1 MSKEL
6 ETVKDYQIATQDEL
20 SKVLRDA
27 GEHNLA
33 IVPGIRRKL
42 PKAIQAKQSS
52 REFAFLNLS
61 KMDKVLEHC
70 LEDQVIKV
78 ETGISVNKLNDYLK
92 KSRQWWPVSAV
103 DDSVTVFDVIN
114 AGVGGPLD
122 HRFGGPRQLVLGL
135 DVALASG
142 DISKCGGRVVKN
154 VTGYDLTKLFVGSHA
169 TLGIPYAAYLRL
181 YALPENEKTI
191 CWISNDAKVLVD
203 LARNLTGS
211 GLPLSCLELIDSHL
225 LYDLASE
232 DTKAIE
238 AMGVVLH
245 QRQAMLIA
253 RLHGHS
259 SEVAELSREAL
270 AIGNQLKIDGQEV
283 AGEPAT
289 SIWVKLSSPESVLNS
304 QPLTVSATWTQISKI
319 VEKWRSDHKFV
330 LWQARPNMS
339 LIKIFAQDES
349 TMLELKESLKAFF
362 KPHNE
367 QLIIASSD
375 EEFEIATEYLG
386 QDTSCADEL
395 KKELKTKFDPL
406 GLLNPLAAL

>member
-6 ETVKDYQIATQDEL
+6 ETVKDFPIATHDEL
-20 SKVLRDA
+20 SKVLRSA
-27 GEHNLA
+27 AERNAA

-42 PKAIQAKQSS
+42 PKDVQAKHGN
-52 REFAFLNLS
+52 REFAFLDLS

-78 ETGISVNKLNDYLK
+78 ETGISVNKLNEYLM

-103 DDSVTVFDVIN
+103 DDNVTVFDVIN
-114 AGVGGPLD
+114 TGFGGPLD

-142 DISKCGGRVVKN
+142 DITKCGGRVVKN
-154 VTGYDLTKLFVGSHA
+154 VTGYDVTKLFVGSHA

-181 YALPENEKTI
+181 YALPEIEKTL

-232 DTKAIE
+232 DTKAVE
-238 AMGVVLH
+238 SMGVVLH
-245 QRQAMLIA
+245 QRQAMLMA
-253 RLHGHS
+253 RLHGHAT
-259 SEVAELSREAL
+259 EVAELSQEAL
-270 AIGNQLKIDGQEV
+270 TIGNQLKISGQEV
-283 AGEPAT
+283 ADALAIT
-289 SIWVKLSSPESVLNS
+289 TWVKLSSPGSVLGAEE
-304 QPLTVSATWTQISKI
+304 LTISATWTQISKI
-319 VEKWRSDHKFV
+319 VEKWRTEHKFV

-339 LIKIFAQDES
+339 LIKIFAQDKL
-349 TMLELKESLKAFF
+349 TMLELKESLKSFF
-362 KPHNE
+362 KPHDE
-367 QLIIASSD
+367 ELIIAFSD
-375 EEFEIATEYLG
+375 DEFETTTEYLG
-386 QDTSCADEL
+386 QDTSSVDEL
-395 KKELKTKFDPL
+395 KKTLKTKFDPS
-406 GLLNPLAAL
+406 GFLNPLAAL

>member
-6 ETVKDYQIATQDEL
+6 ETVKDFQIATQDEL

-27 GEHNLA
+27 AEHNLA
-33 IVPGIRRKL
+33 IVPGLRRKL
-42 PKAIQAKQSS
+42 PKDVQAKHGS
-52 REFAFLNLS
+52 REFSFLNLS

-78 ETGISVNKLNDYLK
+78 EAGISVNKLNEYLK
-92 KSRQWWPVSAV
+92 KSKQWWPVSAV

-142 DISKCGGRVVKN
+142 DITKCGGRVVKN

-225 LYDLASE
+225 LYDLATE
-232 DTKAIE
+232 GTKVIE

-245 QRQAMLIA
+245 QRQAMLVA
-253 RLHGHS
+253 RLHGHAT
-259 SEVAELSREAL
+259 EVVELSQEAL
-270 AIGNQLKIDGQEV
+270 AIGNQLKISGQEV
-283 AGEPAT
+283 ADSLAT
-289 SIWVKLSSPESVLNS
+289 STWVKLSSPELILGAQS
-304 QPLTVSATWTQISKI
+304 LTVSATWTQISKI
-319 VEKWRSDHKFV
+319 VEKWRSEHKFV

-339 LIKIFAQDES
+339 LLKIFAQDKPA
-349 TMLELKESLKAFF
+349 MLELKESLKAFF

-367 QLIIASSD
+367 ELIIAFSD
-375 EEFEIATEYLG
+375 DGFEITTEYLG

-395 KKELKTKFDPL
+395 KKELKTKFDPR
-406 GLLNPLAAL
+406 GVLNPLAAL